1 MIRIFNYSELGE
13 ADRDRLMRR
22 SQASLVDIAPTV
34 QSWLNRIESE
44 GDSAVLEYLNTFD
57 RKDEKLGWQD
67 VSRFRLEVSSG
78 DVERAFKTLDPEL
91 VSAIQRQVTLSRK
104 FHTEYATTLR
114 GEWETIQS
122 EGVRAGYMRVP
133 IARAGL
139 YVPAGKAPLP
149 TVAQILT
156 VAAKAAG
163 VETAVV
169 TFPPCPWE
177 SEAAIIV
184 AAKEAGAD
192 RIFRVGGIAAIG
204 ALAFGTESIPQVDK
218 IAGPGNLYVQAAKL
232 FVSDRVGIDMF
243 AGPSE
248 AMFIADG
255 TANPEFIAA
264 DVLGQCEHG
273 PDSAGVVV
281 TTSPQVAT
289 KVQTAI
295 TRQLQNLDRQSYA
308 ATALERYSAIL
319 VFDSE
324 TELLEYVDAYAPE
337 HLEIQTADPQAILEQ
352 LRNVGSAFLGQYSP
366 IAAGDYATGTNHTLP
381 TGGAARYASAVSP
394 ETFMRTI
401 QFQEATPQGLQ
412 SLEPIATLIANA
424 EGLTAHR
431 DSVKIRNGEFQD

>member
-1 MIRIFNYSELGE
+1 MITIFQYEKLSD
-13 ADRDRLMRR
+13 ADRSRLMAR
-22 SQASLVDIAPTV
+22 SQASLIDIAPTV
-34 QSWLNRIESE
+34 QSWLGRIAKD
-44 GDSAVLEYLNTFD
+44 GDVAVMDYLKTFD
-57 RKDEKLGWQD
+57 QKEGKLGWQD
-67 VSRFRLEVSSG
+67 AESFRLEVSQE
-78 DVERAFKTLDPEL
+78 DIVRAYETISEDLRDR
-91 VSAIQRQVTLSRK
+91 IRQQVTLSRK
-104 FHTEYATTLR
+104 FHTEYAATLPQ
-114 GEWETIQS
+114 EWETVQV
-122 EGVRAGYMRVP
+122 EGVRAGYRRVP
-133 IARAGL
+133 IERAGL

-163 VETAVV
+163 VATAVV

-184 AAKEAGAD
+184 AATEAGAD

-204 ALAFGTESIPQVDK
+204 ALAYGTESIPKVDK

-248 AMFIADG
+248 AMFIADD
-255 TANPEFIAA
+255 TANPAFIAA

-281 TTSPQVAT
+281 TTSQVMAE
-289 KVQTAI
+289 AI
-295 TRQLQNLDRQSYA
+295 QSEIARQLEKLDRQAYA
-308 ATALERYSAIL
+308 ATALERYSAII
-319 VFDSE
+319 VFASE
-324 TELLEYVDAYAPE
+324 AEMLDYVDAYAPE
-337 HLEIQTADPQAILEQ
+337 HLEIQTSDPVAILER
-352 LRNVGSAFLGQYSP
+352 LRNVGSAFLGQFAP

-401 QFQEATPQGLQ
+401 QFQEATREGLG
-412 SLEPIATLIANA
+412 SLEQIVTSIANA

-431 DSVKIRNGEFQD
+431 DSVKIRNSPLE

>member
-1 MIRIFNYSELGE
+1 MIPIYNYSELAE
-13 ADRDRLMRR
+13 SDRKRLMKR
-22 SQASLVDIAPTV
+22 SQASLVEIAPTV
-34 QSWLNRIESE
+34 QTWLGRIEKE
-44 GDSAVLEYLNTFD
+44 GDQAVIEYLNTFD
-57 RKDEKLGWQD
+57 LRDGKLGWQD
-67 VSRFRLEVSSG
+67 AHDFRIEVSAE
-78 DVERAFKTLDPEL
+78 DVERAYTTLDQDL
-91 VSAIQRQVTLSRK
+91 IQAIRQQVSLSRK
-104 FHTEYATTLR
+104 FHTEYAATLV
-114 GEWETIQS
+114 GAWETVQI
-122 EGVRAGYMRVP
+122 EGVRAGYRRVP
-133 IARAGL
+133 IERAGL

-192 RIFRVGGIAAIG
+192 RLFRVGGIAAIG
-204 ALAFGTESIPQVDK
+204 ALAFGTESVPQVDK

-248 AMFIADG
+248 AMFIADE
-255 TANPEFIAA
+255 TANPAFIAA

-281 TTSPQVAT
+281 TTSIELAGEIQS
-289 KVQTAI
+289 QI
-295 TRQLQNLDRQSYA
+295 DIQLQEMDRQSYA
-308 ATALERYSAIL
+308 EKALDRYSAIL
-319 VFDSE
+319 VFD
-324 TELLEYVDAYAPE
+324 TFKDLLTYVDEYAPE
-337 HLEIQTADPQAILEQ
+337 HLEIQTSDPQAVLNQ
-352 LRNVGSAFLGQYSP
+352 LRNVGSAFLGQFSP

-401 QFQEATPQGLQ
+401 QFQEANQAGLGELEKIVTP
-412 SLEPIATLIANA
+412 IANA

-431 DSVKIRNGEFQD
+431 DSVKVRNGAI

>member
-1 MIRIFNYSELGE
+1 MISIYKYAELGE
-13 ADRDRLMRR
+13 ADRKRLMRR
-22 SQASLVDIAPTV
+22 SQASLVEIAPTV
-34 QSWLNRIESE
+34 QSWLLRVEEE
-44 GDSAVLEYLNTFD
+44 GDHAVLDYLKTFD
-57 RKDEKLGWQD
+57 LKDEKLGWQA
-67 VSRFRLEVSSG
+67 VSDFRLEVSAE
-78 DVERAFKTLDPEL
+78 DVDRAYADLDTDLIE
-91 VSAIQRQVTLSRK
+91 AIRKQVELSRK
-104 FHTEYATTLR
+104 FHTEYAATLL
-114 GEWETIQS
+114 GDWETVQS
-122 EGVRAGYMRVP
+122 EGVRAGYRRVP

-163 VETAVV
+163 VRTTVV

-192 RIFRVGGIAAIG
+192 RLFRIGGIAAIG
-204 ALAFGTESIPQVDK
+204 ALAFGTESVPQVDK

-248 AMFIADG
+248 AMFIADE
-255 TANPEFIAA
+255 TANPAFLAA

-281 TTSPQVAT
+281 TTSESMA
-289 KVQTAI
+289 KAVQSEI
-295 TRQLQNLDRQSYA
+295 SLQLSQLDRNAYA

-319 VFDSE
+319 VFE
-324 TELLEYVDAYAPE
+324 TEAALLTYVDEYAPE
-337 HLEIQTADPQAILEQ
+337 HLQIQTADPQEILGK
-352 LRNVGSAFLGQYSP
+352 LRNVGSAFLGQFSP

-401 QFQEATPQGLQ
+401 QFQEATQAGLK
-412 SLEPIATLIANA
+412 SLELIVTPIANA

-431 DSVKIRNGEFQD
+431 DSVKIRNTTA

>member
-1 MIRIFNYSELGE
+1 VISIFQFENLSD
-13 ADRDRLMRR
+13 ADRSRLMAR
-22 SQASLVDIAPTV
+22 SQASLINIAPTV
-34 QSWLNRIESE
+34 QSWLGRFAKE
-44 GDSAVLEYLNTFD
+44 GDVAVMDYLKTFD
-57 RKDEKLGWQD
+57 QKEGKLGWQD
-67 VSRFRLEVSSG
+67 AESFRLEVSQE
-78 DVERAFKTLDPEL
+78 DIARAYETISEDLRDH
-91 VSAIQRQVTLSRK
+91 IRQQVTLSRK
-104 FHTEYATTLR
+104 FHTEYAATLPQ
-114 GEWETIQS
+114 EWETVQV
-122 EGVRAGYMRVP
+122 EGVRAGYRRVS
-133 IARAGL
+133 IERAGL

-163 VETAVV
+163 VSTAVV

-184 AAKEAGAD
+184 AATEAGAD

-204 ALAFGTESIPQVDK
+204 ALAYGTESIPKVDK

-248 AMFIADG
+248 AMFIADD
-255 TANPEFIAA
+255 TANPAFIAA

-281 TTSPQVAT
+281 TTSQAMAD
-289 KVQTAI
+289 AI
-295 TRQLQNLDRQSYA
+295 QSEIARQLEKLDRQAYA
-308 ATALERYSAIL
+308 ATALERYSAII
-319 VFDSE
+319 VFASE
-324 TELLEYVDAYAPE
+324 AEMLDYVDAYAPE
-337 HLEIQTADPQAILEQ
+337 HLEIQTVDPVAILER
-352 LRNVGSAFLGQYSP
+352 LRNVGSAFLGQFAP

-401 QFQEATPQGLQ
+401 QFQEATREGLG
-412 SLEPIATLIANA
+412 SLEPVVTSIANA

-431 DSVKIRNGEFQD
+431 DSVKIRNSPLE

>member
-1 MIRIFNYSELGE
+1 MIPIYNYSELSR
-13 ADRDRLMRR
+13 ADRKRLMRR
-22 SQASLVDIAPTV
+22 SQASLTDIAPTV
-34 QSWLNRIESE
+34 QQWLRRLEEE
-44 GDSAVLEYLNTFD
+44 GDAAVLDYLRTFD
-57 RKDEKLGWQD
+57 QKEGKLGWQESD
-67 VSRFRLEVSSG
+67 SFRMEVSAE
-78 DVERAFKTLDPEL
+78 DIARAYASLEPGLIE
-91 VSAIQRQVTLSRK
+91 AIQKQVTLSRK
-104 FHTEYATTLR
+104 FHTEYAKTLLS
-114 GEWETIQS
+114 EWETVQI
-122 EGVRAGYMRVP
+122 EGIRAGYRRVP

-163 VETAVV
+163 VGTTVV

-184 AAKEAGAD
+184 AANEAGAN
-192 RIFRVGGIAAIG
+192 RIFRIGGIAAIG
-204 ALAFGTESIPQVDK
+204 ALAFGTETVSQVDK

-248 AMFIADG
+248 AMFIADE
-255 TANPEFIAA
+255 TANPAFIAA

-273 PDSAGVVV
+273 PDSAGVIV
-281 TTSPQVAT
+281 TTSTEVAEEIRS
-289 KVQTAI
+289 QI
-295 TRQLQNLDRQSYA
+295 DLQLQEMDRQAYA
-308 ATALERYSAIL
+308 EMALDRYSAIL

-324 TELLEYVDAYAPE
+324 AELLHFVDEYAPE
-337 HLEIQTADPQAILEQ
+337 HLEIQTANPSETLSQ
-352 LRNVGSAFLGQYSP
+352 LKNVGSAFLGQFSP
-366 IAAGDYATGTNHTLP
+366 VAAGDYATGTNHTLP

-401 QFQEATPQGLQ
+401 QFQEASQAGLRA
-412 SLEPIATLIANA
+412 LEPIVTEIANA

-431 DSVKIRNGEFQD
+431 DSVQIRFK

>member
-1 MIRIFNYSELGE
+1 MIPIYNYSALGE
-13 ADRDRLMRR
+13 ADRKRLMRR
-22 SQASLVDIAPTV
+22 SQASLTDIAPTV
-34 QSWLNRIESE
+34 QQWLVRIEEE
-44 GDSAVLEYLNTFD
+44 GDGAVLDYIRTFD
-57 RKDEKLGWQD
+57 QKEGKLGWQESGSFRMEISAED
-67 VSRFRLEVSSG
+67 ISRAYESLEPSL
-78 DVERAFKTLDPEL
+78 VE
-91 VSAIQRQVTLSRK
+91 AIRKQVFLSRK
-104 FHTEYATTLR
+104 FHTEYASTLL
-114 GEWETIQS
+114 GEWETVQI
-122 EGVRAGYMRVP
+122 EGVRAGYRRVP

-163 VETAVV
+163 VGIAVV

-184 AAKEAGAD
+184 AANEAGAD

-204 ALAFGTESIPQVDK
+204 ALAFGTESVPQVDK

-248 AMFIADG
+248 AMFIADE
-255 TANPEFIAA
+255 TANPAFIAA

-273 PDSAGVVV
+273 PDSAGVLV
-281 TTSPQVAT
+281 TTSHHVALE
-289 KVQTAI
+289 I
-295 TRQLQNLDRQSYA
+295 RSHIDLQLQEMDRQAYA
-308 ATALERYSAIL
+308 EKALDRYSAIL
-319 VFDSE
+319 VFE
-324 TELLEYVDAYAPE
+324 TEQELLNYVDEYAPE
-337 HLEIQTADPQAILEQ
+337 HLEIQTGNPSETLSK
-352 LRNVGSAFLGQYSP
+352 LRNVGSVFLGQFSP
-366 IAAGDYATGTNHTLP
+366 VAAGDYATGTNHTLP

-401 QFQEATPQGLQ
+401 QFQEVTRTGLKQ
-412 SLEPIATLIANA
+412 LEPIVSEIANA

-431 DSVKIRNGEFQD
+431 DSVQIRFK